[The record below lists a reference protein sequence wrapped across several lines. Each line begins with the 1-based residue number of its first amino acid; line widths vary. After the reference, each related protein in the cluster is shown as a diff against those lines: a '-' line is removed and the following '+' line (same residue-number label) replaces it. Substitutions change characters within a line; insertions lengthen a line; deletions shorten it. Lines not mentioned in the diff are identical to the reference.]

1 MQKALVIY
9 NPIAGRFPVKPFL
22 RSVER
27 VLTGSGWQVDT
38 AATRSGDHAIQL
50 AKGAASQGYTAAF
63 AVGGD
68 GTVGQVASG
77 LRGSETALG
86 VLPAGTSN
94 VWAQELGLP
103 AFTWLQWGR
112 LRKNARLLANAPVH
126 HVDMGRCNEHSFMM
140 WAGMGLDAMA
150 IHAIEPR
157 VRIEKFFAVPEYAAS
172 TIWKASHWRG
182 LRLRLWADGREV
194 EGHYILAVA
203 NNIRHYMGGLSELS
217 PNACLDDGLLDLW
230 LFGGDSLA
238 DAFRHAYDLWRGTHV
253 DSKDVQRI
261 TFQELRVQAEA
272 PFFIH
277 MDAEPKQATAQAKIT
292 VERQVLKVLMP
303 PKALSLLTQPL

>member
-1 MQKALVIY
+1 MRKALVIY
-9 NPIAGRFPVKPFL
+9 NPAAGRFPVKPFM
-22 RSVER
+22 RSVEKE
-27 VLTGSGWQVDT
+27 LTGAGWQVDM
-38 AATRSGDHAIQL
+38 AATKNGEHAVQL
-50 AKGAASQGYTAAF
+50 AREAASLGCEAAF

-94 VWAQELGLP
+94 VWGKELGLP
-103 AFTWLQWGR
+103 SFTWLHWSR
-112 LRKNARLLANAPVH
+112 LRANARLLAGAPAYR
-126 HVDMGRCNEHSFMM
+126 VDIGRCNEHSFMM

-157 VRIEKFFAVPEYAAS
+157 ARIEKFFAVPEYAAS
-172 TIWKASHWRG
+172 TIWKASQWRG

-194 EGHYILAVA
+194 EGQYILAVA
-203 NNIRHYMGGLSELS
+203 NNIRRYMGGLSELS
-217 PNACLDDGLLDLW
+217 PNAYLDDGLLDLW

-238 DAFRHAYDLWRGTHV
+238 DAFRHAYDLWRGNHV
-253 DSKDVQRI
+253 TSRDVQRI

-277 MDAEPKQATAQAKIT
+277 MDAEPKQATDQAHIT
-292 VERQVLKVLMP
+292 VERCALKVLMP
-303 PKALSLLTQPL
+303 PKALTLLTKPA

>member
-1 MQKALVIY
+1 MQKAVVIY
-9 NPIAGRFPVKPFL
+9 NPAAGRFPVGPFI
-22 RSVER
+22 RFVEKAL
-27 VLTGSGWQVDT
+27 VDAGWQVDSI
-38 AATRSGDHAIQL
+38 ATQSGDHAVQL
-50 AKGAASQGYTAAF
+50 ARQAASQGCTAVF

-77 LRGSETALG
+77 LSGSETALG

-103 AFTWLQWGR
+103 PFTWLHWRR
-112 LRKNARLLANAPVH
+112 LLQNARLLARAPVH
-126 HVDMGRCNEHSFMM
+126 PVDMGRCNQYSFMM

-157 VRIEKFFAVPEYAAS
+157 ARIEKFFAVPDYAAH

-194 EGHYILAVA
+194 EGQYILAVA
-203 NNIRHYMGGLSELS
+203 NNIRRYMGGLSELS

-230 LFGGDSLA
+230 LFGGNSLA
-238 DAFRHAYDLWRGTHV
+238 DAFRHAYDLWRGKHV
-253 DSKDVQRI
+253 NSRDVQRI

-277 MDAEPKQATAQAKIT
+277 MDAEPKQATDQANIT
-292 VERQVLKVLMP
+292 VQQRVLKMLVP
-303 PKALSLLTQPL
+303 PDALSLLRQAS